1 MTEAETAEPLVGRV
15 LIADDDREFRRLL
28 TRRATR
34 MGLIVQ
40 QAENGQEAMD
50 ALEAGSFDVIVAD
63 LYMPKFS
70 GLEVIQNAQERDPDL
85 QALILTGAATVE
97 TAIEALRSGVYDYLT
112 KPLES
117 LSAFELALTR
127 ALERR
132 HLITENKRLFTEIEK
147 LAVTDPLTGLFNRR
161 KLDEALDTEFE
172 RARRYGRPLSS
183 VMIDLDGLKR
193 INDTAGHP
201 AGDKALEHVSKA
213 IQGHVR
219 RVDFPTRYGGDEFL
233 ILLPEVDK
241 VEAAAI
247 ADRIC
252 SEIVKAEIEG
262 VQLSVSAGVAQLLPA
277 HENTDDFLRAA
288 DQALYQAKR
297 SGGQRIAILEQD

>member
-1 MTEAETAEPLVGRV
+1 MTDAADEGPLVGRV

-28 TRRATR
+28 ARRATR
-34 MGLIVQ
+34 MGLLVQ

-50 ALEAGSFDVIVAD
+50 ALDGNTFDVIVAD

-70 GLEVIQNAQERDPDL
+70 GLEVIQSAQEKDPDL

-97 TAIEALRSGVYDYLT
+97 TAIEALRTGVYDYLT

-132 HLITENKRLFTEIEK
+132 HLIIENKRLFSEVQR
-147 LAVTDPLTGLFNRR
+147 LAVTDPLTGLYNRR
-161 KLDEALDTEFE
+161 KLDEVLATECE

-193 INDTAGHP
+193 INDAAGHS
-201 AGDKALEHVSKA
+201 AGDAALEHVSKA

-219 RVDFPTRYGGDEFL
+219 RVDLATRYGGDEFL
-233 ILLPEVDK
+233 IVLPEVDMD
-241 VEAAAI
+241 EAARI

-252 SEIVKAEIEG
+252 SEIVKVEIEG
-262 VQLSVSAGVAQLLPA
+262 FQLSVSAGVAQLLPS
-277 HENTDDFLRAA
+277 HENADDFLRAA

-297 SGGQRIAILEQD
+297 SGGQRIAILQQE

>member
-1 MTEAETAEPLVGRV
+1 MTEAREDGPLVGRV

-28 TRRATR
+28 ARRATK
-34 MGLIVQ
+34 MGLSVE

-50 ALEAGSFDVIVAD
+50 ALEGQSFDVIVAD

-70 GLEVIQNAQERDPDL
+70 GLEVIQNAQENDPDL

-132 HLITENKRLFTEIEK
+132 HLIVENKRLFTEVEK
-147 LAVTDPLTGLFNRR
+147 LAETDPLTGLFNRR
-161 KLDEALDTEFE
+161 KLDEALATEFE

-193 INDTAGHP
+193 INDSAGHP
-201 AGDKALEHVSKA
+201 AGDAALEVVSKA

-233 ILLPEVDK
+233 ILLPEVGED
-241 VEAAAI
+241 EAASI

-262 VQLSVSAGVAQLLPA
+262 VQLSVSAGVAQLHSS
-277 HENTDDFLRAA
+277 HETADDFLRAS
-288 DQALYQAKR
+288 DQALYKAKR